1 MASTAS
7 FRFTWKITTA
17 VALILISTGLTGCR
31 FGAVETLP
39 SSGGVPASIEI
50 DNQAP
55 MPTYINSGSG
65 FTVSWQASGDEDV
78 VSVQESSDGITWN
91 EIATV
96 STLAGSAAVD
106 PNDVSLP
113 DGDVKFRLQVG
124 ETLIDLGSVTVD
136 RTPPVVSATLGGGGP
151 NGLYFGCPAAMSLFG
166 SATDN
171 LTLSSDIIYTTSD
184 DLTPYGL
191 SGCLNGTN
199 SRQCTKAP
207 ATPYPASITYKAVDE
222 AGNEATGTL
231 ITALCN

>member
-1 MASTAS
+1 MARTVS

-17 VALILISTGLTGCR
+17 VSLILISTGLTGCR
-31 FGAVETLP
+31 FGAVEARP

-55 MPTYINSGSG
+55 LPAYINSGSG
-65 FTVSWQASGDEDV
+65 FTASWQASGDEGV

-91 EIATV
+91 EIASV

-106 PNDVSLP
+106 PNDV
-113 DGDVKFRLQVG
+113 
-124 ETLIDLGSVTVD
+124 
-136 RTPPVVSATLGGGGP
+136 
-151 NGLYFGCPAAMSLFG
+151 CPAPMSLFT

-191 SGCLNGTN
+191 SGCLDGTN
-199 SRQCTKAP
+199 SRQCT
-207 ATPYPASITYKAVDE
+207 
-222 AGNEATGTL
+222 
-231 ITALCN
+231 